1 MEKAGRMPPKE
12 EMKMNRKWTLVGRN
26 QSRNWRRREK
36 RRKKRKTTLRTK
48 KRRLRQL
55 GLRKK

>member
-12 EMKMNRKWTLVGRN
+12 EMKMNRKGTLVGRN

-55 GLRKK
+55 